1 MHSRQVDT
9 PIQLYILKEE
19 NTLIPFHSP
28 LCMEVEIVYTANIDS
43 VPQLLTVAENG
54 EIALLVSNYAQV
66 LHKVIDMQTQDKSVE
81 SERFLIPQKINK

>member
-19 NTLIPFHSP
+19 NTLIPFHIP